1 MPYESYI
8 WNLNNPN
15 VPEKTLSP
23 PSPLCTAV
31 FNPKATNILVG
42 GCYNGSL
49 CLFDLSKGNSS
60 GVVTPAIKTVLE
72 KSHHDPVYDIYWLTH
87 TKQNYDCVSTSTDG
101 RILWWDMRNPQ
112 APVDTFTIEQ
122 EIDGKGNKIL
132 GGTRLDYNM
141 EAGASKYLV
150 STEQGYT
157 FLVNKKQTG
166 QNSTK
171 IEILNRYGLNGGK
184 HHGPVYALE
193 RNPSISKYFLTVGD
207 WTAKVWSEE

>member
-15 VPEKTLSP
+15 TPEKTLSP

-60 GVVTPAIKTVLE
+60 GVVTPAIKTTLE
-72 KSHHDPVYDIYWLTH
+72 NSHHDPVYDIYWLTH

-101 RILWWDMRNPQ
+101 RILWWDMRNPH
-112 APVDTFTIEQ
+112 APVDSFVVE
-122 EIDGKGNKIL
+122 EADSKC
-132 GGTRLDYNM
+132 TRLDYNM

-150 STEQGYT
+150 ATEQGYT

-171 IEILNRYGLNGGK
+171 IEILNRYGMNGGK
-184 HHGPVYALE
+184 HYGPIYALE
-193 RNPSISKYFLTVGD
+193 RNPALNKYFLTVGD
-207 WTAKVWSEE
+207 WTAKIWSEE

>member
-1 MPYESYI
+1 MSNKMPFDSYI

-60 GVVTPAIKTVLE
+60 GVVTPVIKTVLE

-87 TKQNYDCVSTSTDG
+87 TKSNNDCVSTSTDG
-101 RILWWDMRNPQ
+101 RILWWDMRNAS
-112 APVDTFTIEQ
+112 APVDSFTIEA
-122 EIDGKGNKIL
+122 EID
-132 GGTRLDYNM
+132 
-141 EAGASKYLV
+141 
-150 STEQGYT
+150 
-157 FLVNKKQTG
+157 
-166 QNSTK
+166 
-171 IEILNRYGLNGGK
+171 
-184 HHGPVYALE
+184 
-193 RNPSISKYFLTVGD
+193 
-207 WTAKVWSEE
+207 